1 MPELPEV
8 ETVRLSLLD
17 LIIGKTIKSIDVY
30 YERIIQSD
38 VEEFKTLLVGE
49 TFRDVSRYGKFL
61 IFILDH
67 YIIVSHLRMEGKY
80 FLKSPQDAEEKLKH
94 EHIIFNFTDGTT
106 LRYNDTRKFGTM
118 ELFKTNDVIEV
129 RSKEPLN
136 KLGIEP
142 ISGDLTV
149 EYLKNKFQ
157 NKKEPIKS
165 ALLDQSIITGL
176 GNIYADEVCF
186 MSRLNPKK
194 KASTLTC
201 DELQKVIDTSKTVL
215 EKAISLGG
223 TTIKSFVSSH
233 AASGLF
239 QNELLVHTKEICP
252 VCGCK
257 IEKIRVGG
265 RGTYYCPNCQKGE

>member
-8 ETVRLSLLD
+8 ETVRRSLLD
-17 LIIGKTIKSIDVY
+17 LIIGKKIKSIDVY

-38 VEEFKTLLVGE
+38 VDEFKTLLIGE
-49 TFRDVSRYGKFL
+49 TFCDIDRYGKFL

-80 FLKSPQDAEEKLKH
+80 FLKKSQDEEPKEKH
-94 EHIIFNFTDGTT
+94 EHIIFNFDDGST
-106 LRYNDTRKFGTM
+106 LRYNDTRKFGIM
-118 ELFKTNDVIEV
+118 ILFKTNNAKEV
-129 RSKEPLN
+129 LKQEPLS

-142 ISGDLTV
+142 ISGKLTV
-149 EYLKNKFQ
+149 EYLKEKFK

-186 MSRLNPKK
+186 MSKLNPNK
-194 KASTLTC
+194 KAS
-201 DELQKVIDTSKTVL
+201 ELNDSELERIIDSSKSVL
-215 EKAISLGG
+215 EKAITLGG

-233 AASGLF
+233 AVTGMF
-239 QNELLVHTKEICP
+239 QNELLVHTKEVCP
-252 VCGCK
+252 VCGSK
-257 IEKIRVGG
+257 IIKIRVGG
-265 RGTYYCPNCQKGE
+265 RGTYYCPCCQKGE